1 MLKRI
6 IVIILI
12 LMLVFLSTS
21 CINKANDENA
31 TIQIWSYDFENASAY
46 SDAITAILSNAKIF
60 CDKNGIPLDII
71 RYNEKDI
78 SQDDYIL
85 KRNAAAA
92 NGNLIIIED
101 ANYIN
106 DLAKQ
111 HADYTKLDNY
121 NKLLDVYKDRFC
133 IPLGVGHL
141 VKYKYND
148 AINYYNIST
157 DKPLITYD
165 EYLEIKQQ
173 MKEKGANFKLNY
185 WEFQQLVDYFLIKN
199 NLKYIN
205 EDSEILKDNNNFEK
219 SLKNAIIELCDDFK
233 LYNNNI
239 LNADIRY
246 TDSNNSSFNKNDYTI
261 YDKNSD
267 LTLCDFPGSY
277 LLTYYSSYATS
288 DSILDRTFVM
298 DPDAFISPCFFM
310 YKKITNDK
318 IYDLANYIVS
328 ENSYMS
334 VVGVKGYYFYSP
346 VFNEKKTK
354 EIFELNDNWQYE
366 GTYKTRTEQGGS
378 DVEKKMYALYN
389 EIYEMLVRNDEK
401 SNLLA
406 SYYFTNKEYS
416 NKIYD
421 FIADII
427 IELSNRDYDYKNEET
442 NKMIDNKIDEFI
454 TNFNVH
460 YK

>member
-1 MLKRI
+1 
-6 IVIILI
+6 
-12 LMLVFLSTS
+12 
-21 CINKANDENA
+21 
-31 TIQIWSYDFENASAY
+31 
-46 SDAITAILSNAKIF
+46 
-60 CDKNGIPLDII
+60 
-71 RYNEKDI
+71 
-78 SQDDYIL
+78 
-85 KRNAAAA
+85 
-92 NGNLIIIED
+92 
-101 ANYIN
+101 
-106 DLAKQ
+106 
-111 HADYTKLDNY
+111 
-121 NKLLDVYKDRFC
+121 
-133 IPLGVGHL
+133 
-141 VKYKYND
+141 
-148 AINYYNIST
+148 
-157 DKPLITYD
+157 
-165 EYLEIKQQ
+165 
-173 MKEKGANFKLNY
+173 
-185 WEFQQLVDYFLIKN
+185 
-199 NLKYIN
+199 
-205 EDSEILKDNNNFEK
+205 
-219 SLKNAIIELCDDFK
+219 
-233 LYNNNI
+233 
-239 LNADIRY
+239 
-246 TDSNNSSFNKNDYTI
+246 
-261 YDKNSD
+261 
-267 LTLCDFPGSY
+267 
-277 LLTYYSSYATS
+277 
-288 DSILDRTFVM
+288 M
-298 DPDAFISPCFFM
+298 DPDVFISPCFFM